1 MNDEQWTSLPL
12 HSFSP
17 RWDED
22 HAANAAIISWARAL
36 RTISYARQ
44 GALQFDG
51 SGEES
56 LPEKREDSM
65 EYKTFG
71 RTGLKVSV
79 VGLGA
84 GGPSRLGV
92 RAGRG
97 EQKSIEVVQRALE
110 LGINYIDTA
119 EAYGTEEI
127 VGKAVRDFDRDS
139 LVISTKKGAYSK
151 GEPVSA
157 EGYVAGV
164 EASLKRLGVETIDVF
179 HFHGPTMDE
188 YQHLRKELVPALQ
201 KMQKEGKIRHLAV
214 SERFAKDLGHSLL
227 QQAIED
233 DVFDVVMVGF
243 NILNQTARRAVLEA
257 TQEKGIATECM
268 FAVRRAF
275 SNPARLREILVELRR
290 SGEIDADA
298 VDLFEPLD
306 WVLEESD
313 AKTLPEAAYRYCRHE
328 PGLDVILTGTGNVRH
343 LEENVASLLRP
354 PLPCDVTDRL
364 NQIFG
369 RVHSANGS

>member
-1 MNDEQWTSLPL
+1 
-12 HSFSP
+12 
-17 RWDED
+17 
-22 HAANAAIISWARAL
+22 
-36 RTISYARQ
+36 
-44 GALQFDG
+44 
-51 SGEES
+51 
-56 LPEKREDSM
+56 M

-127 VGKAVRDFDRDS
+127 VGKAVRDFDRDD

-188 YQHLRKELVPALQ
+188 YQHLCNELVPALQ
-201 KMQKEGKIRHLAV
+201 NMQKEGKIRHLAV

-290 SGEIDADA
+290 SGEIDTDA

-313 AKTLPEAAYRYCRHE
+313 AKTLPEAAYRFCRHE